1 MFLFKIEIVND
12 SIVQPAPNEVAK
24 DGPVQ
29 TVDKSVSYDFSE
41 DEQSWLETRRLDLT
55 NLADKQADQSSSD
68 TQRDFAEGS
77 RCGKAHSTKDFWANK
92 D

>member
-1 MFLFKIEIVND
+1 MQL
-12 SIVQPAPNEVAK
+12 APNEVAK
-24 DGPVQ
+24 DGLIQ

-41 DEQSWLETRRLDLT
+41 DEQRRLETRRLDLT
-55 NLADKQADQSSSD
+55 NSVDEEADQSSSD

-77 RCGKAHSTKDFWANK
+77 RCGKAHSTKDFLANK